1 MNQVNL
7 MGRLTA
13 DPELRKTK
21 TDTPVCN
28 VILAVNDAKNEE
40 ADYFPIV
47 VWGKK
52 AEALAK
58 YMRKGEKIVVT
69 GYLKNRHYVKDTSVR
84 KITEVIANEVY
95 FAESNRTHEKEPE
108 LDSSS
113 RTQEEWEMINE
124 AMSNLPDAPF

>member
-21 TDTPVCN
+21 NDTPVCN
-28 VILAVNDAKNEE
+28 IILAVNDARNEE

-58 YMRKGEKIVVT
+58 YMRKGEKT
-69 GYLKNRHYVKDTSVR
+69 AT
-84 KITEVIANEVY
+84 
-95 FAESNRTHEKEPE
+95 
-108 LDSSS
+108 
-113 RTQEEWEMINE
+113 M
-124 AMSNLPDAPF
+124 